1 MKNDVTEL
9 IVVKKEPDKDGFE
22 ADTREVL
29 EVLAEIK
36 SVKRSEFYQAAR
48 DGINVQLAAVV
59 NLNDMEA
66 AAITENGKKRKPTMV
81 RYNGTDY
88 KIVREYRTTKTK
100 VELTLQEVE

>member
-1 MKNDVTEL
+1 MKNDVIEL
-9 IVVKKEPDKDGFE
+9 IVVTKEPDKDGFE
-22 ADTREVL
+22 TDTRKIL

-48 DGINVQLAAVV
+48 EGINVQMAAVV
-59 NLNDMEA
+59 NLDDIDA
-66 AAITENGKKRKPTMV
+66 ATIIENGKKRKPTMV
-81 RYNGTDY
+81 RYDGKDY